1 MLDKGQKNDIILML
15 NHETLGHKTLIS
27 MKLPIAAGP
36 CVP

>member
-1 MLDKGQKNDIILML
+1 MLDKGQNNDIILML

-36 CVP
+36 WMP